1 MVSQKGLSSVELLR
15 RTLKLG
21 DSILH
26 HDLVKG
32 GESVLS
38 RDSEQLRLPSRLG
51 LGVLFFFKIEN

>member
-1 MVSQKGLSSVELLR
+1 MELLR
-15 RTLKLG
+15 TTLKLG